1 MDSKKKEKLEIAE
14 LIASIICSTITSIT
28 AIMVVVVH

>member
-14 LIASIICSTITSIT
+14 LIASFICSTITSIT
-28 AIMVVVVH
+28 AIIVVVVH

>member
-14 LIASIICSTITSIT
+14 LIASIVCSTITSIT
-28 AIMVVVVH
+28 AIILVVVH

>member
-1 MDSKKKEKLEIAE
+1 MDRKQIEKLEIAE

-28 AIMVVVVH
+28 AIIVVVYH